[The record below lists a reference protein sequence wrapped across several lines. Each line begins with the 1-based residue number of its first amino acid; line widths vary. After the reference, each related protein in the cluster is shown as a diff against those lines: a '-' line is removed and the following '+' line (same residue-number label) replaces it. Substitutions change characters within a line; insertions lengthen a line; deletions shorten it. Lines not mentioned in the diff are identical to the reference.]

1 MKTLLI
7 TGCNRGI
14 GLELTRQYLQ
24 DGWRVH
30 GCCRRP
36 QQAEAL
42 QQLAENFPKTLVLH
56 TLDVVSEVG
65 IAELKNTLDDEPI
78 DLLLNNAGIY
88 GGAGNRL
95 GNLDSREW
103 LQVLRVNTI
112 APLLM
117 SQTFLDNVAA
127 SDNKIIASVSSKV
140 GSIADN
146 QGGSNY
152 MYRSSKTALNQAVK
166 SLSIDTAGLGITA
179 VVLHPGWV
187 QTDMGG
193 PNALISTE
201 VSAAGLKKVLDNLTP
216 QQSGQ
221 FFNYDGS
228 EIPW

>member
-1 MKTLLI
+1 MATLLI

-14 GLELTRQYLQ
+14 GLELACQYLQ

-30 GCCRRP
+30 GCCRNP
-36 QQAEAL
+36 SQADEL
-42 QQLAENFPKTLVLH
+42 QQLQEQHAENLQIH
-56 TLDVVSEVG
+56 ALDVASERG
-65 IAELKNTLDDEPI
+65 IAELKSALEDQPI
-78 DLLLNNAGIY
+78 DLLLNNAGVY

-95 GNLDSREW
+95 GSLDTEEW

-117 SQTFLDNVAA
+117 AQTFLDNVAA
-127 SDNKIIASVSSKV
+127 SKGKTIASVSSKV

-146 QGGSNY
+146 RGGSNY
-152 MYRSSKTALNQAVK
+152 MYRSSKTALNQAMK
-166 SLSIDTAGLGITA
+166 SLSIDTAHLGLKT

-193 PNALISTE
+193 PNALITVAE
-201 VSAAGLKKVLDNLTP
+201 SASGLKKVLDELTP
-216 QQSGQ
+216 EQSGQ
-221 FFNYDGS
+221 FINYDGS